1 MTNLG
6 QVGFRPTWKAN
17 LYTLLVV
24 AVVLAAI
31 FS

>member
-1 MTNLG
+1 MGSLG
-6 QVGFRPTWKAN
+6 EIGLRPTWKAN
-17 LYTLLVV
+17 LYTLLLV